1 MISIVRKRLACAVNW
16 LLMKSSRWRQA
27 DKESVILI
35 RGWLHETGSVTSITD
50 LAELLGFSA
59 AKMYSVMNL
68 TGVPLTIAEFAIIC
82 KHFGKD
88 PTEQCMNIFDKCG
101 YDLKPEHAPLLKE
114 AAGGLLQQGRVLR
127 LQVVSAFVEDV
138 HALLGRILAE
148 VLADYGEFR
157 DGQRNAGQVHDA
169 VHFCGRKA
177 QEFRQVS
184 DRGDGTRF
192 VEPASD
198 QNDRLLIG
206 LTPSARFHQEPV
218 YGTGKPFSDNGDHV
232 SGPFFNNVENSSHY
246 ILKYQNYSI
255 IC

>member
-1 MISIVRKRLACAVNW
+1 MGGILHVVEEGPRDMISIVRKRLACAVNW

-114 AAGGLLQQGRVLR
+114 AAGGRRLSQRIQEALTAYLQETDHQREETPPPR
-127 LQVVSAFVEDV
+127 DE
-138 HALLGRILAE
+138 
-148 VLADYGEFR
+148 ADRTAKE
-157 DGQRNAGQVHDA
+157 AGGA
-169 VHFCGRKA
+169 PER
-177 QEFRQVS
+177 
-184 DRGDGTRF
+184 
-192 VEPASD
+192 
-198 QNDRLLIG
+198 
-206 LTPSARFHQEPV
+206 
-218 YGTGKPFSDNGDHV
+218 TGN
-232 SGPFFNNVENSSHY
+232 
-246 ILKYQNYSI
+246 
-255 IC
+255 